1 MRVNNLFGGTFIGVL
16 LVLVGLAAL
25 LRSFNIDVPFGRLII
40 GLLIIYVG
48 AAILFGGGIIIPDG
62 NTAIFSS
69 TNIRVT
75 DQINDEYTVIF
86 GSGVIDLRDIK
97 SDEVEKNI
105 EINTI
110 FGASEILLDSNK
122 SVRMDVSSAF
132 GRASMPDGNIITF
145 GDYKYNNISEE
156 DNNIVNIEVST
167 VFGSTNIRNIR

>member
-1 MRVNNLFGGTFIGVL
+1 MRVNNLFGGTFIGVI

-62 NTAIFSS
+62 NTAVFSS
-69 TNIRVT
+69 TNIKVA
-75 DQINDEYTVIF
+75 DQINDEYSIIF
-86 GSGVIDLRDIK
+86 GSGVIDLSDIDSAAVNK
-97 SDEVEKNI
+97 EIK
-105 EINTI
+105 INTI

-122 SVRMDVSSAF
+122 SVRMNVSSAF
-132 GRASMPDGNIITF
+132 GRATLPDGNTITF

-156 DNNIVNIEVST
+156 ANNIVNIEVST
-167 VFGSTNIRNIR
+167 VFGSTDIRNIR